1 MITRKLSSGWIGGI
15 ASMAML
21 TPLPPAAYA
30 DTTKFD
36 GKSDLMTI
44 NVPSPMTSLTVV
56 ITRGTT
62 VFAPGGSFNLALG
75 KIQKCGEN
83 EQGDNDCQ

>member
-15 ASMAML
+15 ASMSML
-21 TPLPPAAYA
+21 TPLPPAAHA

-36 GKSDLMTI
+36 GKLDLMAI
-44 NVPSPMTSLTVV
+44 NVTSPTSSPMATMTQ
-56 ITRGTT
+56 GAT
-62 VFAPGGSFNLALG
+62 VFMPDGSFNLA
-75 KIQKCGEN
+75 KILKCGEN